1 MCGPQEPLVIN
12 AADARQVSSC
22 SLKWVDMPPVRT
34 GEGAQEP
41 QDPAQTSMDPAD
53 RGVAVDGG

>member
-1 MCGPQEPLVIN
+1 MCGPQEPSVSN
-12 AADARQVSSC
+12 KADARQVSPC
-22 SLKWVDMPPVRT
+22 PLKRVDMLQVRT

-53 RGVAVDGG
+53 RAVAVDSG